1 MGMGH
6 TSYQTLDQSF
16 NYMYRQGKVL
26 VVNFWLGNMILS
38 GSQSEFVSLLGSNT
52 QEDSLDMRMIL
63 TLVSK
68 FLLRMEFALPG
79 CNNFRLHMGFLLFH
93 RLLV

>member
-26 VVNFWLGNMILS
+26 AVSFWLGNMILS
-38 GSQSEFVSLLGSNT
+38 GSQSGFVSLMGSNNL
-52 QEDSLDMRMIL
+52 EDSLDMRMIL
-63 TLVSK
+63 TLVNK
-68 FLLRMEFALPG
+68 FLLRMEFAIPE
-79 CNNFRLHMGFLLFH
+79 CNSFQLHMGFLLFH